1 MDTKFSD
8 KELSNISVDK
18 IEFIDINLFNNLLKD
33 ITDIDTINVTKC
45 LINNSPFGEK
55 QIQIFLDFTNIE
67 NIHFCIIGSNLLE
80 IKLKI
85 ISEYNKAKP
94 QISKTPIDYFI
105 NELIDISK
113 KYFINIEYLT
123 FNEYL
128 QLNQA
133 IREVEEMGLC
143 KLKEGDRNE

>member
-105 NELIDISK
+105 N
-113 KYFINIEYLT
+113 IEYLT